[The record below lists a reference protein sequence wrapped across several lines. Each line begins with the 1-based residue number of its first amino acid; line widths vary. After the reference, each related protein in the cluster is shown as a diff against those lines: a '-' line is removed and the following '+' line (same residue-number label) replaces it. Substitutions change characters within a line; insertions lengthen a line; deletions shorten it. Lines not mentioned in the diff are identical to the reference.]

1 MADKGRLNWLLGMAL
16 IALVLGS
23 IFFGSTLGGD
33 DDKASRSLTTTGQG
47 TATVI
52 PDQLSFNVGV
62 SVSRPDVAGAMK
74 TANAELDK
82 VMAALAKAG
91 VAERDMK
98 TTNLS
103 INPQYDERGNRIT
116 GYQVD
121 QQLSVKVRG
130 LAKAGATISAAT
142 AAAGNDARLD
152 GISFDVQDRAAVLA
166 EARKAAV
173 AAARRDAET
182 YAKASGMTLGDVV
195 RLKEVTAPEPS
206 PRPVD
211 GFADLAMAA
220 PQAAKIAPGE
230 QDFKIRLEV
239 VWELEG

>member
-1 MADKGRLNWLLGMAL
+1 MADKGRLNWLLGIAL
-16 IALVLGS
+16 IGLVLGS
-23 IFFGSTLGGD
+23 VFFGTTLGGD
-33 DDKASRSLTTTGQG
+33 KEEATRSLTTTGQG

-52 PDQLSFNVGV
+52 PDQLTFNVGV
-62 SVSRPDVAGAMK
+62 SVTRPDVAGAMK
-74 TANAELDK
+74 TANAELK
-82 VMAALAKAG
+82 QVMAALTKVG

-98 TTNLS
+98 TANLS
-103 INPQYDERGNRIT
+103 INPQYDERGRRIT

-121 QQLSVKVRG
+121 QQLAVKVRQ
-130 LAKAGATISAAT
+130 LAKAGEAIGAAT

-152 GISFDVQDRAAVLA
+152 GVSFDVQDRTAVLA
-166 EARKAAV
+166 QARKAAV

-182 YAKASGMTLGDVV
+182 YAKASDMRLGDVV

-206 PRPVD
+206 PQQMD
-211 GFADLAMAA
+211 GFADMALTV